1 LKGIVLPICLFIAVS
16 AFGAVAPDPIPG
28 AVARRG
34 FDYQSPYYGNSIHDS
49 YALALKN
56 RFQALY
62 SSYNTQIPSQILLVA
77 PMRGVFPK
85 YAINESNIE
94 SAARAFISSLGL
106 MPQNGNLE
114 VVGKHFAMGKTW
126 FINFRRTIGNIPIE
140 ESAIGLAISPDGNL
154 NLIWGNF
161 DNSNIPSP
169 NFPVSSEALLAD
181 AEQGLSGTITH
192 AESIGR
198 VILPIHFDD
207 HNEYRSAEK
216 FMVVTAEPYAEWQTY
231 VDAQSAEILERTNTV
246 RYDEIS
252 GTVSGSIQV
261 GYPLDPWTD
270 HNFFDMDLI
279 FGGNEPVTTDSV
291 GNYTYNTPD
300 SSPIDAYAYFR
311 GPFLVVL
318 NDEGNESELFEI
330 VDPPTTFNI
339 YWDNNN
345 SSGIERDAW
354 FSGSRVHQWI
364 RRLDSDLVVMDYP
377 MNCNINVA
385 GSCNAFWSSWTMD
398 INFYRAG
405 GGCPNIAQ
413 IADVIYHEY
422 GHGVTDLQTRPLG
435 PNGAMH
441 EGFSDYLACSMTN
454 QPLVGLQ
461 FYVLNPN
468 EPLRNLDNNRRYPD
482 DWSGESHN
490 DGMII
495 GGALWH
501 TREALSPYSMGYVD
515 SLWHFA
521 RYSQAQEF
529 EPYFWSFVEL
539 DDNDGDISNGTPN
552 APTIFYNFG
561 DRHGIGPGTAV
572 NVTANEIQDSEDT
585 TRSFTVISTVES
597 FFPARPDSVIL
608 FYDAGNG
615 YQGITMI
622 QSGGNWQGTIPPQHN
637 GTSVNY
643 YVLAVTQAGFHGT
656 APDGAP
662 NFHYS
667 FWVGPDIIPPMM
679 NLISAPGNTINLYG
693 PYGPFIISANDN
705 NGINSAFVRLHYF
718 INSESEHV
726 EMMNSDSDTT
736 FQLPALD
743 LQRRLYTGDTI
754 HYYFTSLDG
763 AHQPNQ
769 GRIPFSGSYYFAM
782 STSEI
787 FETFEN
793 GASRWSHD
801 DTWIL
806 RDDGYLSQH
815 SIWYSTPNYPNNANS
830 TFTMNFD
837 YDLAAYSGARVTLM
851 RKNLLRSGD
860 SCLVEVSNNGG
871 TTWIKVGAITGLVA
885 PLYGPFQADIS
896 PVLNPSQH
904 HYKIRFR
911 FVSDAE
917 STWVGAMIDNIGW
930 SVDPFVDGIDEGVSL
945 PLETSLLQNYP
956 NPFNPE
962 TRIQFTLAG
971 SSNVKLE
978 VFDILGR
985 LVNTLYND
993 KLNSGSYCIVWN
1005 GTDNSSN
1012 QVSSGVY
1019 FYRLSTDQGI
1029 KQQKM
1034 TLLR

>member
-1 LKGIVLPICLFIAVS
+1 MKSIVLLFCFFITVS

-28 AVARRG
+28 AVARQG
-34 FDYQSPYYGNSIHDS
+34 FDYASPYYGNSIYDS
-49 YALALKN
+49 NALALKN
-56 RFQALY
+56 RFHALY
-62 SSYNTQIPSQILLVA
+62 ASYNTQIPSQALLVA
-77 PMRGVFPK
+77 PMKGAYPK
-85 YAINESNIE
+85 YSVNESNIE
-94 SAARAFISSLGL
+94 SAALAFITALGL
-106 MPQNGNLE
+106 MPQNGGLE

-126 FINFRRTIGNIPIE
+126 FINFRRTIDSVPVE

-154 NLIWGNF
+154 NLLWGNL
-161 DNSNIPSP
+161 DNSSIPSP
-169 NFPVSSEALLAD
+169 NFPASSEALLAD
-181 AEQGLSGTITH
+181 AQRGLPGTVTH
-192 AESIGR
+192 SESMGH
-198 VILPIHFDD
+198 VLLPVHYED
-207 HNEYRSAEK
+207 HNEYHAADK
-216 FMVVTAEPYAEWQTY
+216 IMVITAEPYAEWQTY
-231 VDAQSAEILERTNTV
+231 VDAQTGEILERTNTV
-246 RYDEIS
+246 RYDEIN
-252 GTVSGSIQV
+252 GTVSGSAQV

-270 HNFFDMDLI
+270 HNFFDTDLI
-279 FGGNEPVTTDSV
+279 FGGNEPVTTDTV
-291 GNYTYNTPD
+291 GHYTYNTSD

-318 NDEGNESELFEI
+318 NDDGNESELFEV
-330 VDPPTTFNI
+330 VDPPTTFDI
-339 YWDNNN
+339 YWDDSN

-354 FSGSRVHQWI
+354 YSGSRVHQWI

-377 MNCNINVA
+377 MHCNINVA

-405 GGCPNIAQ
+405 GGCNNTAQ
-413 IADVIYHEY
+413 IADVLFHEY

-454 QPLVGLQ
+454 QPIVGLQ
-461 FYVLNPN
+461 FYVIRPGDY
-468 EPLRNLDNNRRYPD
+468 LRNLDNNNRYPE

-501 TREALSPYSMGYVD
+501 TREALSPYPMGYTD

-529 EPYFWSFVEL
+529 EPYFWAFVEM
-539 DDNDGDISNGTPN
+539 DDDDGDISNGTPN

-561 DRHGIGPGTAV
+561 DRHGIGPGTSV
-572 NVTANEIQDSEDT
+572 IVTANEIQDSEDT
-585 TRSFTVISTVES
+585 TRSFAVVSTVDS
-597 FFPARPDSVIL
+597 YFPARSDSVIL
-608 FYDAGNG
+608 YYNTGNG
-615 YQGITMI
+615 YQGITMT
-622 QSGGNWQGTIPPQHN
+622 QSGGNWQGTIPPQPN
-637 GTSVNY
+637 GTNVDY
-643 YVLAVTQAGFHGT
+643 YVLAVTEAGFHGT
-656 APDGAP
+656 APDAAP
-662 NFHYS
+662 GFHYS
-667 FWVGPDIIPPMM
+667 FLVGPDIIPPTMS
-679 NLISAPGNTINLYG
+679 LVRGPANTINLNG
-693 PYGPFIISANDN
+693 PYGPFTITASDI
-705 NGINSAFVRLHYF
+705 NGINNSFVLLHYW
-718 INSESEHV
+718 INNEPERI
-726 EMMNSDSDTT
+726 EYIDPDTGAVY
-736 FQLPALD
+736 QLPSISLE
-743 LQRRLYTGDTI
+743 RRLYTGDTI
-754 HYYFTSLDG
+754 RYYFTTRDL
-763 AHQPNQ
+763 AHHPNN
-769 GRIPFSGSYYFAM
+769 GRLPLSGSYNFIM

-793 GASRWSHD
+793 GASRWSQD
-801 DTWIL
+801 GTWIL
-806 RDDGYLSQH
+806 RDDGYVSTH

-830 TFTMNFD
+830 TFTMDFD
-837 YDLAAYSGARVTLM
+837 FDLSDFAGARVTLM

-860 SCLVEVSNNGG
+860 SCLVEASSNGG
-871 TTWIKVGAITGLVA
+871 ANWTKVGAITGLVA
-885 PLYGPFQADIS
+885 PLYGPFQADIT
-896 PVLNPSQH
+896 PVLNPNQH

-930 SVDPFVDGIDEGVSL
+930 SVDPFVDGIDDDVSL

-985 LVNTLYND
+985 LVITLYND
-993 KLNSGSYCIVWN
+993 KLNSGSYSIIWN

-1012 QVSSGVY
+1012 PVSSGVY
-1019 FYRLSTDQGI
+1019 FYRLSTEQGI